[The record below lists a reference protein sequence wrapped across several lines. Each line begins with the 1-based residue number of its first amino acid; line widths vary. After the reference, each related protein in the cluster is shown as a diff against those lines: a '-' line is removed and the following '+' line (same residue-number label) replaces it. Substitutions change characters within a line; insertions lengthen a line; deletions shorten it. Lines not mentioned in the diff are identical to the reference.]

1 MYTCIIIDDEPHS
14 IESLK
19 KYIDSFPGLILIQSY
34 TDPLLALKEILQAE
48 PVDLILLDIDMPK
61 INGIELSKEIRQ
73 QAKRLVFTTG
83 HTQYGYEAIK
93 VKADDYLLK
102 PYTLAEFMISM
113 SKLFVTE
120 AAQDKAIESSD
131 FFFVKSK
138 DDNLKMVCIKYADV
152 IAVESKLN
160 YILISTKTKKVLTY
174 MSLTEIS
181 KILFKLSGFLKFNR
195 SFIIAQD
202 HIDFIEGN
210 SITMTDG
217 TKVTVGDFY
226 RKDFSQ
232 FMHKKL
238 LKTERKPDKTSYHN
252 LH

>member
-14 IESLK
+14 IENLK
-19 KYIDSFPGLILIQSY
+19 KYIDSFPGLMLIRSY
-34 TDPLLALKEILQAE
+34 TDPLLALKEILQSE
-48 PVDLILLDIDMPK
+48 SVDLILLDVDMPK

-73 QAKRLVFTTG
+73 KTRRLVFTTG
-83 HTQYGYEAIK
+83 HTRYGYEAIK
-93 VKADDYLLK
+93 VNADDYLLK

-113 SKLFVTE
+113 SRLFVSE
-120 AAQDKAIESSD
+120 APRDKAIESND

-138 DDNLKMVCIKYADV
+138 DDNLKMVYIKYADV
-152 IAVESKLN
+152 VAVESKLN
-160 YILISTKTKKVLTY
+160 YILISTRTKKVLTY

-202 HIDFIEGN
+202 HINFIEGN
-210 SITMTDG
+210 LITMIDG

-226 RKDFSQ
+226 RKDFSL
-232 FMHKKL
+232 FMQKKL
-238 LKTERKPDKTSYHN
+238 LKTERKPDKTDFHS